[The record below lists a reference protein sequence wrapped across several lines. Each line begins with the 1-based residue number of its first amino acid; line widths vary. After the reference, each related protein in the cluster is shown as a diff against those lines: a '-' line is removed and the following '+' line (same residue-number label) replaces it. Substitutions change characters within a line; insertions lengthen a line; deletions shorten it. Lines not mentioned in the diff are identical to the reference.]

1 MESVMDVYIA
11 DQIKN
16 SYKLKQE
23 IFRDNSIRG
32 LISKISFEAIKT
44 LKNKGKILIAG
55 NGGSASDAQHIAG
68 ELVSKFFIDR
78 DALASVA
85 LTTDTSVITAI
96 GNDYGFENIFS
107 RQIQSIGN
115 QGDVFIAIS
124 TSGNS
129 ENIIKALRECK
140 EKKIITVG
148 LSGDTGGKMKELC
161 DYCICVPS
169 NITPRI
175 QECHILIGHII
186 CAIIEKEIFGD
197 GF

>member
-11 DQIKN
+11 NQIKN
-16 SYKLKQE
+16 SFKLKQE

-32 LISKISFEAIKT
+32 LISEISFEAIKT

-186 CAIIEKEIFGD
+186 CAIVEKEIFGE

>member
-124 TSGNS
+124 TSGHS

-140 EKKIITVG
+140 EKKRFIP
-148 LSGDTGGKMKELC
+148 ELC
-161 DYCICVPS
+161 
-169 NITPRI
+169 
-175 QECHILIGHII
+175 G
-186 CAIIEKEIFGD
+186 
-197 GF
+197 